1 MAINRLAQSILP
13 WESVLVLYSKD
24 MFQILLVTTLR
35 THEGMASSRRLY
47 ISVSSTSCRG
57 QELSLTCV
65 SVSLAPSIMSGG
77 AGG

>member
-24 MFQILLVTTLR
+24 MFQILLVALR
-35 THEGMASSRRLY
+35 THEETCGVPEGY
-47 ISVSSTSCRG
+47 TSVSAALLAEGRAESYLR
-57 QELSLTCV
+57 LCV
-65 SVSLAPSIMSGG
+65 PGPSIMSGG